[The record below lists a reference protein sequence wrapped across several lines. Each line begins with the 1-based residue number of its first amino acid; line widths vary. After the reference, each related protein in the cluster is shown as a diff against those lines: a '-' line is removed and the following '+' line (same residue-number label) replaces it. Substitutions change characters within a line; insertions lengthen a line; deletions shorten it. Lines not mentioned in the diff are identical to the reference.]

1 MFRIDN
7 ATAAAAPPAA
17 PAAGTEGY
25 FTGGDPAI
33 GTPATIVEAWFLNM
47 LQSELEGVVTGAGL
61 VRDKANNGQAYQ
73 AVKALVARGDDLAMS
88 IASPGYVTL
97 PGGVILQWGEATADT
112 VGVVSLF
119 PIAFPT
125 AVLAHFVTLHAIS
138 APTQFVGGSPTTSQI
153 TVFCNTATAG
163 VRWLVIGH

>member
-1 MFRIDN
+1 MFKIDN
-7 ATAAAAPPAA
+7 TTAAAAAPAV
-17 PAAGTEGY
+17 PAAGVEGY
-25 FTGGDPAI
+25 FTGGDPAT

-47 LQSELEGVVTGAGL
+47 IQAEGDNLVTGAGL
-61 VRDKANNGQAYQ
+61 ARDKANNGQVYQ

-88 IASPGYVTL
+88 IAAPGYVTL
-97 PGGVILQWGEATADT
+97 PGGLILQWGEATADT

-125 AVLAHFVTLHAIS
+125 VVLAHFVTLHAIA
-138 APTQFVGGSPTTSQI
+138 APTQFVGGAPTTTQI
-153 TVFCNTATAG
+153 TTYCNTATAG